1 MSIITLGM
9 LKSSYVYEE
18 IIDRMV
24 LIPLPT
30 NREYTSPKERNGY
43 KDQVFSNDDMPS
55 SILAKCMG
63 VTKLS
68 ADGKVHPVCYSEINL
83 IEEFF
88 ISGLTGY
95 ENGISELDF
104 ICKFFT
110 RQEKLYDVRSAN
122 MKDTMV
128 LYINN
133 AFKPYWLASSSI
145 DRLGFDIKFNLKVK
159 GKGGVRIQHLY
170 STDGEKEE
178 YGAWAVRPVFILD
191 TEVLFPERKINWI

>member
-88 ISGLTGY
+88 ISGLTG
-95 ENGISELDF
+95 I
-104 ICKFFT
+104 
-110 RQEKLYDVRSAN
+110 
-122 MKDTMV
+122 
-128 LYINN
+128 
-133 AFKPYWLASSSI
+133 
-145 DRLGFDIKFNLKVK
+145 
-159 GKGGVRIQHLY
+159 
-170 STDGEKEE
+170 
-178 YGAWAVRPVFILD
+178 
-191 TEVLFPERKINWI
+191 